1 MKKIYVID
9 GNSLLFRAFY
19 ATSYGDVTSIMRTKD
34 GIPTNAIFA
43 FGNMLS
49 KLLGSVELGDG
60 LFVGFDAD
68 SKTFR
73 KAEFE
78 QYKANRKPC
87 PPELAEQFPIS
98 REFLKSLGVPHY
110 EESGIEADDICGTV
124 AKKAA
129 KQGYQVE
136 VYTSDK
142 DYLQLVDDR
151 ITVNLIRK
159 GMSDIQKVT
168 PSSMVELFGFT
179 PMQIIDYKGLRGD
192 ASDNLPGIPGVGEK
206 TAVKLINEFG
216 DFESIV
222 KAAKEGAIKGKIGEN
237 IVAGEEL
244 GRQCLH
250 LATILIDAELP
261 FTLDDLSYQG
271 YDFDALNAFC
281 RRYELRQFM
290 ARLPGSLKKGESGH
304 EVPEVTTLSSL
315 EGFEIGEKL
324 GICLDYSPDSYNDI
338 EPDGIALSNGER
350 IVYLSFLDAVS
361 DPLFKKA
368 IEDPSV
374 KKKVYDGKAIEV
386 CLAKKGI
393 GIQGIDFD
401 LLLSAYLLDS
411 SLDASLSSV
420 FSFLGVDVL
429 GDSSSAPSL
438 FSAGSPVPTGR
449 AAYFCLALEAKSL
462 SSLKEADALK
472 LLEEIELPLSRVL
485 AKMEIEGFP
494 IDKDALEEI
503 GSSFRKKKDELQ
515 REITEI
521 AGFPLNASSPKQV
534 ADFLFVK
541 LGLAGGKVPG
551 TSVEVLNEYRDAHP
565 IVSKILEYRKYSKLV
580 GTYIDGLL
588 PHVKEDG
595 KIHTCFNQ
603 AQTTTGRL
611 SSSNPNLQN
620 ISARDEES
628 RAIRKAFY
636 YPEQDIEIASFD
648 YSQIELRVLASLSK
662 CEAYIGV
669 FNSDRDIHTE
679 TARRIFAV
687 PKGEEVTS
695 LQRRKAKAVN
705 FAIIYGVTPFGLA
718 QQIQGTPKEAMEMIA
733 NFKRH
738 YPEVDS
744 YLQKIISDV
753 ERQGY
758 VTTMFGRRR
767 YLRDISDAN
776 YAKREAAKRAAL
788 NAPVQGSA
796 ADLIKIAMLEVDK
809 LLKEGGYKTKMV
821 LQIHD
826 ELLFA
831 VPKQEK
837 ETVLP
842 IIKEKMEHAVSLLT
856 KLTVEGSI
864 GRSWFDAKE

>member
-662 CEAYIGV
+662 CEAYIDV

-687 PKGEEVTS
+687 PEGEEVTS

>member
-1 MKKIYVID
+1 
-9 GNSLLFRAFY
+9 
-19 ATSYGDVTSIMRTKD
+19 
-34 GIPTNAIFA
+34 
-43 FGNMLS
+43 
-49 KLLGSVELGDG
+49 
-60 LFVGFDAD
+60 
-68 SKTFR
+68 
-73 KAEFE
+73 
-78 QYKANRKPC
+78 
-87 PPELAEQFPIS
+87 
-98 REFLKSLGVPHY
+98 
-110 EESGIEADDICGTV
+110 
-124 AKKAA
+124 
-129 KQGYQVE
+129 
-136 VYTSDK
+136 
-142 DYLQLVDDR
+142 
-151 ITVNLIRK
+151 
-159 GMSDIQKVT
+159 
-168 PSSMVELFGFT
+168 
-179 PMQIIDYKGLRGD
+179 
-192 ASDNLPGIPGVGEK
+192 
-206 TAVKLINEFG
+206 
-216 DFESIV
+216 
-222 KAAKEGAIKGKIGEN
+222 
-237 IVAGEEL
+237 
-244 GRQCLH
+244 
-250 LATILIDAELP
+250 
-261 FTLDDLSYQG
+261 
-271 YDFDALNAFC
+271 
-281 RRYELRQFM
+281 
-290 ARLPGSLKKGESGH
+290 
-304 EVPEVTTLSSL
+304 
-315 EGFEIGEKL
+315 
-324 GICLDYSPDSYNDI
+324 
-338 EPDGIALSNGER
+338 
-350 IVYLSFLDAVS
+350 
-361 DPLFKKA
+361 
-368 IEDPSV
+368 
-374 KKKVYDGKAIEV
+374 
-386 CLAKKGI
+386 
-393 GIQGIDFD
+393 
-401 LLLSAYLLDS
+401 
-411 SLDASLSSV
+411 
-420 FSFLGVDVL
+420 
-429 GDSSSAPSL
+429 
-438 FSAGSPVPTGR
+438 
-449 AAYFCLALEAKSL
+449 
-462 SSLKEADALK
+462 
-472 LLEEIELPLSRVL
+472 
-485 AKMEIEGFP
+485 
-494 IDKDALEEI
+494 
-503 GSSFRKKKDELQ
+503 
-515 REITEI
+515 
-521 AGFPLNASSPKQV
+521 
-534 ADFLFVK
+534 VK

-662 CEAYIGV
+662 CEAYIDV

-687 PKGEEVTS
+687 PEGEEVTS

-767 YLRDISDAN
+767 YLRDSSDAN

-796 ADLIKIAMLEVDK
+796 ADLIKSAMLEVDK

>member
-60 LFVGFDAD
+60 FFVGFDAD

-129 KQGYQVE
+129 TQGYQVE
-136 VYTSDK
+136 IYTSDK

-222 KAAKEGAIKGKIGEN
+222 KAAKEGNIKGKIGEN

-244 GRQCLH
+244 GRQCLR

-338 EPDGIALSNGER
+338 EPDGIALSNEKQ
-350 IVYLSFLDAVS
+350 IVYLSFLDAVN

-368 IEDPSV
+368 IENPSI

-393 GIQGIDFD
+393 RIEGIDFD

-494 IDKDALEEI
+494 IDKDTLEEI

-515 REITEI
+515 KEITEI

-541 LGLAGGKVPG
+541 LNLAGGKVPG
-551 TSVEVLNEYRDAHP
+551 TSVEVLNEYKDAHP

-580 GTYIDGLL
+580 GTYIDGLV

-636 YPEQDIEIASFD
+636 YPSEDIEIASFD

-662 CEAYIGV
+662 CQAYIDV

-687 PKGEEVTS
+687 PEGEEVTS

-831 VPKQEK
+831 VPKDER

-842 IIKEKMEHAVSLLT
+842 IIKEKMEHAVTLLT